1 MSELNASN
9 LRKEHGNEG
18 PDLVGVTEL
27 TSPHYMVPP
36 SGTTAERPQNPQP
49 GTLRFNTDSGS
60 LEYFKGD
67 TLGWETID
75 RNPNQNLDGGAR
87 GLWAG
92 GYNPTSPTPTNVNT
106 IEYSNIS
113 TSGRSQEFGDLID
126 TGNAIAG
133 ACDGTRSVFAGNLK
147 GPYNYQDHIQYV
159 TISSKGNA
167 IDSGFN
173 MTNTGGITG
182 LNNKIRA
189 IFAGN
194 TPYTNTIEYVTIQ
207 SLGAPVDYGDLHTP
221 KSYMF
226 TGASSTR
233 GIIAGGIFC
242 CPGVSH
248 NRIDYVTIMTTG
260 NYVEFGDIST
270 NDRYSGQS
278 GSSATRMLIAGGY
291 GPSYTNDISYIT
303 IATIGDTIEFGDLV
317 VPHQSGGAIT
327 SKTRMLIAGGYAHPS
342 PYTNSIEYVQI
353 ASTGN
358 ANDFGD
364 LYGSGVDNG
373 EWRINQT
380 GSGNSTSHGGL

>member
-27 TSPHYMVPP
+27 TSPYYMVPP

-67 TLGWETID
+67 TIGWETID
-75 RNPNQNLDGGAR
+75 RNPNRNLDGGAR

-173 MTNTGGITG
+173 MTNTGAITG

-194 TPYTNTIEYVTIQ
+194 SPYTNTIEYVTIQ

-260 NYVEFGDIST
+260 DYVEFGDIAT
-270 NDRYSGQS
+270 DRYSGAS
-278 GSSATRMLIAGGY
+278 GSNSTRMILAGGY
-291 GPSYTNDISYIT
+291 GPNYTDRIEYIS
-303 IATIGDTIEFGDLV
+303 IATKGNTSDFGDLV
-317 VPHQSGGAIT
+317 VPHSSGGGMS
-327 SKTRMLIAGGYAHPS
+327 SKTRMLVAGGYAHPS
-342 PYTNSIEYVQI
+342 PYTNSIEYIQI
-353 ASTGN
+353 MTQGN
-358 ANDFGD
+358 AKDFGD

-373 EWRINQT
+373 GWRQNQT
-380 GSGNSTSHGGL
+380 GSGNSTNHGGL